1 MAYEAIIETGGRQ
14 FAVGKGDILRIPRV
28 AGDAGDKVDFERV
41 LLVRKGDKTEAGK
54 PVVTGAKVTAEIL
67 AQEKADTQ
75 IVFKL
80 RRRHN
85 SRKRNGHRQEYTRVR
100 ITAVQS

>member
-14 FAVGKGDILRIPRV
+14 FAVGKGDILRVPHLGG
-28 AGDAGDKVDFERV
+28 AAGDKINFEKV
-41 LLVRKGDKTEAGK
+41 LLIRKGDKTDAGK
-54 PVVTGAKVTAEIL
+54 PHVAGASVAAEIL
-67 AQEKADTQ
+67 AQERADTV

-100 ITAVQS
+100 ITAVHA

>member
-1 MAYEAIIETGGRQ
+1 MQYQAIIETGGRQ
-14 FAVGKGDILRIPRV
+14 FAVGKDDILLVPKL
-28 AGDAGDKVDFERV
+28 AGDAGDKVTFDHV
-41 LLVRKGDKTEAGK
+41 LLVREGDQAKAGQ
-54 PVVTGAKVTAEIL
+54 PHVAGAKVTGEIL
-67 AQEKADTQ
+67 AQEHAPTQ

-100 ITAVQS
+100 ITAVHA

>member
-1 MAYEAIIETGGRQ
+1 MGYEAIIETGGRQ
-14 FAVGKGDILRIPRV
+14 FAVGKGDILRVPHL
-28 AGDAGDKVDFERV
+28 AGSAGDKINFERV
-41 LLVRKGDKTEAGK
+41 LLVRKGDQTRAGQ
-54 PVVTGAKVTAEIL
+54 PVVAGAKVAAEIL

-85 SRKRNGHRQEYTRVR
+85 SRKRNGHRQEYTKVR
-100 ITAVQS
+100 ITAVHA

>member
-14 FAVGKGDILRIPRV
+14 FAVGKGDILRVPHLGGA
-28 AGDAGDKVDFERV
+28 AGDSVSFDRV

-54 PVVTGAKVTAEIL
+54 PVVAGAKVAAEIL
-67 AQEKADTQ
+67 AQEKADTV

-100 ITAVQS
+100 ITAVHA

>member
-14 FAVGKGDILRIPRV
+14 FAVGKGDILRVPHL
-28 AGDAGDKVDFERV
+28 AGDAGDKINFDRV

-54 PVVTGAKVTAEIL
+54 PVVSGAKVAAEIL

-100 ITAVQS
+100 ITAVHA